1 VTTPVI
7 LDCDPGHDDAIA
19 LLLAL
24 ASPELELVGVT
35 TVAGNQT
42 LAKTTA
48 NAIRVLEHVERS
60 EVPVAAGADRP
71 LLRDPFVAA
80 HVHGQTGLDGPQLP
94 PPRGAPL
101 DVHAVDFLA
110 EHVRGTTLVAVGPLT
125 NVALLLALRPE
136 ARPDRVVLMG
146 GAIAEGNITPAAEF
160 NIWAD
165 PEAAERVF
173 ASRLDV
179 TMVGLDVTHK
189 ALLRPEHA
197 DELRGRGRAGKL
209 VAELFDF
216 YHRFHH
222 ETYGLPG
229 SPVHDALA
237 LAHVLEPD
245 LLELRRLHVAVD
257 CESKLCRGRTVVDVW
272 GRTPN
277 EPNANVAVGVDGD
290 RFVRL
295 LVERISSLG

>member
-1 VTTPVI
+1 
-7 LDCDPGHDDAIA
+7 
-19 LLLAL
+19 
-24 ASPELELVGVT
+24 
-35 TVAGNQT
+35 
-42 LAKTTA
+42 
-48 NAIRVLEHVERS
+48 
-60 EVPVAAGADRP
+60 
-71 LLRDPFVAA
+71 
-80 HVHGQTGLDGPQLP
+80 
-94 PPRGAPL
+94 
-101 DVHAVDFLA
+101 
-110 EHVRGTTLVAVGPLT
+110 
-125 NVALLLALRPE
+125 
-136 ARPDRVVLMG
+136 MG

-173 ASRLDV
+173 ASGLDV

-237 LAHVLEPD
+237 LAQVLEPD

-257 CESKLCRGRTVVDVW
+257 CESQLCRGRTVVDVW